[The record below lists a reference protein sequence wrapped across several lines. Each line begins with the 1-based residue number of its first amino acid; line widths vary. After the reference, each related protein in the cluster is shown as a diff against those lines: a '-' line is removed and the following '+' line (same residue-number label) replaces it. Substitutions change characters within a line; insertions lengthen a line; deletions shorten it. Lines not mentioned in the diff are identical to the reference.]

1 MARMGRLAL
10 TTTMTVDA
18 LIDVGEWFVA
28 DGEHDRVA
36 QEQFEE
42 AAAMIALGR
51 WITRR
56 AADAAPAIA
65 PGAKSHTIGT
75 VRP

>member
-28 DGEHDRVA
+28 DGEHDRAVR
-36 QEQFEE
+36 EQFEE
-42 AAAMIALGR
+42 
-51 WITRR
+51 RR
-56 AADAAPAIA
+56 
-65 PGAKSHTIGT
+65 
-75 VRP
+75 R